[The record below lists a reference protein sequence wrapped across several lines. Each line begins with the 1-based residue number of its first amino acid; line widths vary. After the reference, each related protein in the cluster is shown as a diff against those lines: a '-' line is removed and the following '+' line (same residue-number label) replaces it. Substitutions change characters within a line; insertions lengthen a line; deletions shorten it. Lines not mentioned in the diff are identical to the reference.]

1 MIKHDDIFIADLKDD
16 FELAGKDNEEFS
28 LYSFIDNDLEKAFW
42 LGYCINDWKESIWI
56 PFKMRKQIR
65 HIHEDLEK
73 YNPQLNWLNSKCS
86 KGLPMIDY
94 ANYLL
99 DNIITESYSDL
110 IKISFM
116 IGLHLKE
123 GGKK

>member
-16 FELAGKDNEEFS
+16 FELAGKDNEEFR

-65 HIHEDLEK
+65 GIE
-73 YNPQLNWLNSKCS
+73 QAS
-86 KGLPMIDY
+86 
-94 ANYLL
+94 ANAQ
-99 DNIITESYSDL
+99 DG
-110 IKISFM
+110 ISFFR
-116 IGLHLKE
+116 K
-123 GGKK
+123 